1 MYAAFSYS
9 WMRPY
14 VTSVCGLTLLVH
26 VAFSYSC
33 MRPEAT
39 LAAQVATQLQQ
50 HVTRAAH
57 SEQEASQQQQQ
68 QQTISVLT
76 AEIKELKMQIGIL
89 SLLAL
94 LVQKCKY

>member
-1 MYAAFSYS
+1 M
-9 WMRPY
+9 
-14 VTSVCGLTLLVH
+14 H
-26 VAFSYSC
+26 VVLSYSC

-57 SEQEASQQQQQ
+57 SEQEARQQQQQQ

>member
-1 MYAAFSYS
+1 
-9 WMRPY
+9 MRPY
-14 VTSVCGLTLLVH
+14 ATSVCGLTLLVH
-26 VAFSYSC
+26 EAFSYSC

-39 LAAQVATQLQQ
+39 LSAQVATQLQQ

-57 SEQEASQQQQQ
+57 SEQEARQQQQQQ

>member
-1 MYAAFSYS
+1 
-9 WMRPY
+9 
-14 VTSVCGLTLLVH
+14 
-26 VAFSYSC
+26 
-33 MRPEAT
+33 MRPEAM

-50 HVTRAAH
+50 HVTRAAN
-57 SEQEASQQQQQ
+57 SEQEARQQQQQQ